1 MTAYIT
7 CSYSLTYIYYVCS
20 TISRLR
26 DMLFSHADDVIG
38 LEKEKLQLVTVCEYT
53 MGVVFIVLF

>member
-7 CSYSLTYIYYVCS
+7 CSYSLTYFYYVCS
-20 TISRLR
+20 TIFRLR

-38 LEKEKLQLVTVCEYT
+38 LEKEKLQLVTVCEYII
-53 MGVVFIVLF
+53 GVVFIVLL